1 LNEKEMINIML
12 AILEAAN
19 QGSDNGDDN
28 EKKMTTTITN
38 TMYTALFNQ
47 PELKEYWDVL
57 IQKGLLSFD
66 PNTGRFNTTA
76 EGRIFLRAYNDMDYD
91 EMRERTT
98 KPTLKRQKQQRTD
111 LLQ

>member
-1 LNEKEMINIML
+1 ML
-12 AILEAAN
+12 TILEAAN
-19 QGSDNGDDN
+19 QGSDNGHDT
-28 EKKMTTTITN
+28 EKKMATTITN

-66 PNTGRFNTTA
+66 PNTGRFNTTT
-76 EGRIFLRAYNDMDYD
+76 EGRIFLRTYNGMDYD
-91 EMRERTT
+91 EIKERTT